1 MKQNNEAQTA
11 RTPIAIDRT
20 HGFIDCSARTV
31 MFPAHRSRR
40 RLITAA
46 VAWAIEVWKEA
57 CEADDRNQLTVLATL
72 RPDALSPEDLRW
84 VLANLPGC
92 ETTAERLNLS
102 RHYTGKRVKSVQQL
116 AAPPR
121 SSVLLS
127 CMTGVVR
134 LIDTM
139 KMEGAQAEWATALLQ
154 FGIDINEA
162 RRQGGT
168 EEVNSLVRQ
177 ASQLRQRLVA

>member
-1 MKQNNEAQTA
+1 MQQNN
-11 RTPIAIDRT
+11 RTQSVTKPIAAGRGHQADHAERAVT
-20 HGFIDCSARTV
+20 
-31 MFPAHRSRR
+31 FPAPRSR
-40 RLITAA
+40 LHFIGAA
-46 VAWAIEVWKEA
+46 VAWAIEVWE
-57 CEADDRNQLTVLATL
+57 EDYQADEPEHPTVNLTL
-72 RPDALSPEDLRW
+72 RPSTLAPEDLRW

-92 ETTAERLNLS
+92 EASAERLNLS
-102 RHYTGKRVKSVQQL
+102 RDYTGKHVKSVQNL

-127 CMTGVVR
+127 CMAGVVR
-134 LIDTM
+134 LIGTM
-139 KMEGAQAEWATALLQ
+139 QMESAQAEWATALLQ

-168 EEVNSLVRQ
+168 EEVDSLVRQ